1 MVGYGVNKG
10 IIPIASDKIFSRI
23 DANTNEN
30 VTFEVTV
37 SMLEIYN
44 EKVFDLFI
52 DAKQR
57 SENGLNLRQHPKLG
71 FYVEGKTDQVVA
83 N

>member
-1 MVGYGVNKG
+1 MVGYGSNKG
-10 IIPIASDKIFSRI
+10 IIPLASDKIFGRI
-23 DANTNEN
+23 DQNTDDTI
-30 VTFEVTV
+30 TFEVTV

-44 EKVFDLFI
+44 EKVFDLFV

-71 FYVEGKTDQVVA
+71 FYVEGKTEQIVA